1 MSPHAWP
8 ARLLGSARD
17 LVGAA
22 LRDRVPG
29 LSAEVAFFAVLSL
42 FPGMLIAVGMLG
54 FLDLLV
60 GNDLATRVQQQT
72 VEAADSLLTDQAEPV
87 VESVE
92 GVFAGRY
99 GEVLTLSAVGALVTL
114 SGAWAVLISAL
125 NLAYDVPEQRSWV
138 RRRLLGLGL
147 GIATLVV
154 VALTLT
160 VVVVGPLLGHGPEL
174 AASVGLREVFG
185 QVWSFG
191 RLPLLFVILTTW
203 LLVVFRVAPNR
214 HTTWPAALPGAVLT
228 AVLWL
233 LTTAGFRL
241 YLVLVGDRNPL
252 LGAFGGGVVVMTWA
266 YLLSLALLLGAELNA
281 LLEVGRAK
289 GQDPDET
296 EEASPS
302 GGSRGPSD
310 GQVEGARRQSIT
322 TDGSPG

>member
-1 MSPHAWP
+1 MRDRAGRVV
-8 ARLLGSARD
+8 ARVRELVRD
-17 LVGAA
+17 LGRAA
-22 LRDRVPG
+22 VRDRVPG

-60 GNDLATRVQQQT
+60 GNDLAERAQQQT

-87 VESVE
+87 VESVQ

-147 GIATLVV
+147 GMATLVV

-160 VVVVGPLLGHGPEL
+160 VVVVGPLLGRGPEL
-174 AASVGLREVFG
+174 AESVGLRGAFG
-185 QVWSFG
+185 QFWNYG
-191 RLPLLFVILTTW
+191 RIPVLFMVVVAW
-203 LLVVFRVAPNR
+203 LLVVLRVAPNR
-214 HTTWPAALPGAVLT
+214 RTAWRAALPGAVTT

-241 YLVLVGDRNPL
+241 YLMIIGESNPL
-252 LGAFGGGVVVMTWA
+252 LSAFGGGIVVMTWT

-281 LLEVGRAK
+281 VLEAGPAK
-289 GQDPDET
+289 DQDLAEPDKP
-296 EEASPS
+296 ARSV
-302 GGSRGPSD
+302 GSRVDPAPGSRSEPS
-310 GQVEGARRQSIT
+310 ARSTAT
-322 TDGSPG
+322 TR